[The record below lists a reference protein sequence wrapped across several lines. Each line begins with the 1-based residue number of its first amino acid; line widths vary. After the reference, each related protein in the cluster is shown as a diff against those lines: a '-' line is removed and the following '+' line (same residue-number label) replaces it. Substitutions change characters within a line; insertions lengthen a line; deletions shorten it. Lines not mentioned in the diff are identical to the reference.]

1 MRTALFL
8 LFVKVGMSR
17 RRRKDNSFDFILEM
31 ASLAVIL
38 PLLLVALNRQAGIA
52 LIEAFKEF
60 LFLIL
65 KIGVVSALAII
76 PVALY
81 RARASGLDT
90 SSGESSETASLDA
103 FSQNGLASTRV
114 KITAFDLNQKNRL
127 LELRRQGGINVDEL
141 DWYQFEKLSQVI
153 YSKLGY
159 AVTRR
164 GGAKADGGIDLII
177 EQGGKRMGVQCK
189 HWKAWNVGVRH
200 VRELLGA
207 VNDQKLDGGILLSS
221 KEFTREA
228 ADFACRNKIE
238 LVDGSALRSLLVQ
251 TEAAYDP
258 TFREVRLGTKRCPRC
273 DSEMVLREARRGI
286 NSGKQFWGCQ
296 KYPRCRGKLQVG

>member
-8 LFVKVGMSR
+8 LFLKVGMSR
-17 RRRKDNSFDFILEM
+17 RRRKDTSFDFIVEM

-38 PLLLVALNRQAGIA
+38 PLLLFAVNRQAGIA

-60 LFLIL
+60 FFLL
-65 KIGVVSALAII
+65 LEIGIVSALAII
-76 PVALY
+76 PIALY
-81 RARASGLDT
+81 RAKASALDT
-90 SSGESSETASLDA
+90 SSDEPPETASPQA
-103 FSQNGLASTRV
+103 ELANARV
-114 KITAFDLNQKNRL
+114 KITVFDRNQKNRA
-127 LELRRQGGINVDEL
+127 LERRCQGGINVNEL

-164 GGAKADGGIDLII
+164 GGAKADGGIDLVI
-177 EQGGKRMGVQCK
+177 ERGGKRTGVQCK
-189 HWKAWNVGVRH
+189 HWKEWNVGVRH

-207 VNDQKLDGGILLSS
+207 MNDQKLDGGILLSS

-228 ADFACRNKIE
+228 ADFARRNKIE
-238 LVDGSALRSLLVQ
+238 LVDESALKTLLVQ

-273 DSEMVLREARRGI
+273 DSEMVLREARRGA
-286 NSGKQFWGCQ
+286 NPGKRFWGCQ
-296 KYPRCRGKLQVG
+296 RYPRCRGKLQVG